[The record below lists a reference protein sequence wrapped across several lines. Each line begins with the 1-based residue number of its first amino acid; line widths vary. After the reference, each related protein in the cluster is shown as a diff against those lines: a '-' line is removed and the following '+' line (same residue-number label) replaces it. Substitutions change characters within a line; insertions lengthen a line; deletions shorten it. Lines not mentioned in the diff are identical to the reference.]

1 MPNVCALLDSQL
13 DLEADALTSTS
24 APLDR
29 NLALPELFAV
39 TNPANSYVNVHQDSK
54 VIHTNLD
61 AFKELQL
68 LLDVPK
74 RILVQPVRCAFQL
87 DLNNPSAPAL
97 EDGSVIQPPDSVGMS
112 TNVSNLQLIDLLAAS
127 GPSVK
132 TCPAVMIAPAHPT
145 CKEIRSRV
153 ATSATVKSAAVSLP
167 IRSSPELASSPDA
180 LEALLSVL
188 LELNVSL

>member
-1 MPNVCALLDSQL
+1 
-13 DLEADALTSTS
+13 
-24 APLDR
+24 
-29 NLALPELFAV
+29 
-39 TNPANSYVNVHQDSK
+39 VNVHQDSK

-68 LLDVPK
+68 LLDVHK

-97 EDGSVIQPPDSVGMS
+97 EDGSAIQPQDSVGMS
-112 TNVSNLQLIDLLAAS
+112 TNVSNLQRIDLLAAS

-132 TCPAVMIAPAHPT
+132 TCPAVTIAPAHRI
-145 CKEIRSRV
+145 CKEILSRV
-153 ATSATVKSAAVSLP
+153 AINAIVKSAAVSLP
-167 IRSSPELASSPDA
+167 IRSSLELVSSPDA
-180 LEALLSVL
+180 LEVLSSVL